1 MPNEGLMYGSM
12 KANGVAIREL
22 RRVKLGGLRELERR
36 TGLDRGFLSRVE
48 RGRRGAS
55 LSTLLL
61 IAKALD
67 VEPQAIT
74 REDL

>member
-1 MPNEGLMYGSM
+1 M

-36 TGLDRGFLSRVE
+36 TGLNRAYLSRLE

-67 VEPQAIT
+67 VDHEALVK
-74 REDL
+74 EDL